1 MVAED
6 ILSPIDVPP
15 FDNSAMDGVALRL
28 DDLKGDS
35 PWLLPIHDV
44 IAAGDAPVGVL
55 PPGQAVKI
63 MTGAPMVSG
72 ADTVIKVEDV
82 EFQAGGALIRS
93 RPKPNQHIRARG
105 NDLMRGDLIFE
116 AGEILKAVDV
126 GILAA
131 TGHTHV
137 NVIPKPK
144 IALFTTGSEVDPPG
158 ESLSP
163 GHIYNSNDTS
173 LQALLDRDG
182 YSCVTVLS
190 PVKDDFNLLSDIIR
204 SALEEYQLVITS
216 GAVSMGDFDFIPQ
229 VVKET
234 GGTILFHKV
243 KIKPGKPVLFA
254 RFDRSEPDDSPKWLV
269 SLPGNPVSVVVGY
282 HLYVKRVLHRMTRKP
297 YETKSTTAKL
307 TSDIKVEGVRE
318 KVIGVWLKKTSDGWL
333 ASPSLRQQSGRIA
346 SIKGIDGF
354 MVIEGGERELS
365 EGDEVRVEWL

>member
-144 IALFTTGSEVDPPG
+144 IALFTTG
-158 ESLSP
+158 
-163 GHIYNSNDTS
+163 
-173 LQALLDRDG
+173 
-182 YSCVTVLS
+182 
-190 PVKDDFNLLSDIIR
+190 
-204 SALEEYQLVITS
+204 
-216 GAVSMGDFDFIPQ
+216 
-229 VVKET
+229 
-234 GGTILFHKV
+234 
-243 KIKPGKPVLFA
+243 
-254 RFDRSEPDDSPKWLV
+254 
-269 SLPGNPVSVVVGY
+269 
-282 HLYVKRVLHRMTRKP
+282 
-297 YETKSTTAKL
+297 
-307 TSDIKVEGVRE
+307 
-318 KVIGVWLKKTSDGWL
+318 
-333 ASPSLRQQSGRIA
+333 
-346 SIKGIDGF
+346 
-354 MVIEGGERELS
+354 
-365 EGDEVRVEWL
+365 